1 MTLQTLTYYA
11 DGHTEQHEIFLA
23 NPLAWRNALD
33 ELIDHLSDDRNI
45 LSIRPLAIVRAGE
58 TMYQF

>member
-23 NPLAWRNALD
+23 NPLAWRSALD
-33 ELIDHLSDDRNI
+33 DLIDDLSDDRHV
-45 LSIRPLAIVRAGE
+45 LSIQPIAIVRAGE
-58 TMYQF
+58 TLYQF